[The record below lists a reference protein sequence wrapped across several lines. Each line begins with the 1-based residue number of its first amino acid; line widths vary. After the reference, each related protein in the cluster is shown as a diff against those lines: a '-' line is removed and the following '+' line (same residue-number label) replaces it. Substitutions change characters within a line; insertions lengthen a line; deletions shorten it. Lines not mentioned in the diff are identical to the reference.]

1 MMYINGKKYMNTK
14 SKNKSSLEEKLI
26 KGTNSALK
34 KLIAERKKN
43 NDYLI
48 ISRDGKVVK
57 IKAKD
62 L

>member
-1 MMYINGKKYMNTK
+1 MNV
-14 SKNKSSLEEKLI
+14 KNKNKNTLEEKFI

-43 NDYLI
+43 NGYLI
-48 ISRDGKVVK
+48 VSRNGKVVK
-57 IKAKD
+57 VKARS